1 VSEARSFVRECL
13 RGTAADVNNAV
24 LLTSEL
30 AANAVIHAHSGY
42 QIDIRRSTGSI
53 RVELLNDEPEILP
66 MLTEPTEDG
75 GRGLRLVESLASC
88 WGMES
93 DPDHKMVWF
102 ELQDPD

>member
-1 VSEARSFVRECL
+1 VGEARSFVRECL
-13 RGTAADVNNAV
+13 RGTAADVDNAV

-42 QIDIRRSTGSI
+42 QIDIRRSTGSV